1 MENDHSRICEII
13 QTNSFWKEMLIL
25 IFIHVFFL
33 CFEHHKQKQMLWD
46 IDRCLHN
53 MEATI
58 NISQHQQIKPKLF
71 MWQEKMSVKIYFFVI
86 WVISLFLIWP
96 LPTQFFA
103 FVIETTILTSTTG
116 VCSEVQHVLKFQL
129 TESRSAAVFS
139 CLWYSLDLSC
149 VPC

>member
-13 QTNSFWKEMLIL
+13 TVFWKRCWSWFLYIV
-25 IFIHVFFL
+25 IFL
-33 CFEHHKQKQMLWD
+33 RFEHHKQNSM
-46 IDRCLHN
+46 CLHIVV
-53 MEATI
+53 EATI
-58 NISQHQQIKPKLF
+58 NISQHQQIKPKLS

-86 WVISLFLIWP
+86 WVISRLLIWP

-103 FVIETTILTSTTG
+103 FMIETTILTSTTG

-129 TESRSAAVFS
+129 TESRSAAVFC